1 VAVFCADA
9 DAFEAV
15 FEADLDTLEAD
26 FDADFDAFEA
36 ASEADFDALEA
47 DFDAFDTDSTA
58 DFDAFEIEADARSTD
73 SIEDMIDLLLFLSE
87 TATTPPAK
95 AWISLIVSERE
106 HISLTHPAEC
116 STTHYSRSPKQ
127 HTVDYDILSVPDG
140 IRCHTK
146 CSRYSTSCD
155 SVGSYITSDPASD
168 LSSNGDNRPCFA
180 KPG

>member
-1 VAVFCADA
+1 VAVFCADSTI
-9 DAFEAV
+9 DSNNFDTDNTFEAAS
-15 FEADLDTLEAD
+15 EADLDAFEAD

-36 ASEADFDALEA
+36 AFEADLDALEADFDAGFDTFDADTTA

-58 DFDAFEIEADARSTD
+58 DFDAFETKADARSTD

-106 HISLTHPAEC
+106 HISLTNGAAEC
-116 STTHYSRSPKQ
+116 STTHYSRPPKQ

-140 IRCHTK
+140 I
-146 CSRYSTSCD
+146 
-155 SVGSYITSDPASD
+155 
-168 LSSNGDNRPCFA
+168 
-180 KPG
+180 